1 MSEDQRVQSEGKMES
16 KEISI
21 LDYLQVIVKWRK
33 LIVWNTIGLGVFA
46 FLISLAIPNQY
57 IAKAVLLPP
66 EETQDVLTMGY
77 GLSALM
83 GGGGGK
89 IGGLGGFTK
98 SLGLPGTT
106 TLSDIFSVILKSRT
120 VAVGVVKRQ
129 SLIHYYKLDKP
140 GFFKIPFPWSRTIG
154 GDPELRN
161 RKLEEAALK
170 KLGSVTKVEISQE
183 GVITVLVE
191 DKNPY
196 KTAEI
201 VNTYVDELDRFN
213 KEINVSQAKNT
224 RIFIEGR
231 LAEAHK
237 SVDKAENELREF
249 QERNKTVSL
258 TEETKAAIEGVA
270 KLKAEII
277 SREVQLGVLRGYA
290 TEENPQVVQLK
301 SEIASLRSQMKSIE
315 EGKAGVSTANL
326 GYGAGFSVPF
336 SRLPAV
342 GMELARLMREVKIQ
356 ETLLGL
362 LIEQYERAKI
372 NEARD
377 TPTVRI
383 LDKGVPPVK
392 KSGPKRNLFLIGGS
406 FFGMLF
412 SLLFVFIIEYINNI
426 RYSTERTLILKPLWE
441 QIKNDF
447 NWLRKTR

>member
-1 MSEDQRVQSEGKMES
+1 MSEEKKEGTSSEPREFGL
-16 KEISI
+16 
-21 LDYLQVIVKWRK
+21 LDYLKVIVKWRK

-83 GGGGGK
+83 GGGGK

-98 SLGLPGTT
+98 TLGLPGTA
-106 TLSDIFSVILKSRT
+106 TLSDMFGVILQSRT
-120 VAVGVVKRQ
+120 VGESVIESQ
-129 SLIHYYKLDKP
+129 DLIHYYKFDRP
-140 GFFKIPFPWSRTIG
+140 GLFSFSLPWAKSVSS
-154 GDPELRN
+154 DPDLRK
-161 RKLEEAALK
+161 RKLVEAAMK
-170 KLGSVTKVEISQE
+170 QLGTATKVDISLE
-183 GVITVLVE
+183 GIITVAVE
-191 DKNPY
+191 DKNPR
-196 KTAEI
+196 KAAEI
-201 VNTYVDELDRFN
+201 ANAYVAELDRFN

-224 RIFIEGR
+224 RLFIEGR

-237 SVDKAENELREF
+237 TVDKAENELREF

-301 SEIASLRSQMKSIE
+301 SEIASLRSQMRSIE

-362 LIEQYERAKI
+362 LMEQNERAKI

-377 TPTVRI
+377 TPTVRV
-383 LDKGVPPVK
+383 LDKAIPPAK
-392 KSGPKRNLFLIGGS
+392 KSRPKRSVFGLFGALFGGFVGILIS
-406 FFGMLF
+406 YMLEMF
-412 SLLFVFIIEYINNI
+412 QRAKSERRDWFLEWQIFWNQTYYDII
-426 RYSTERTLILKPLWE
+426 K
-441 QIKNDF
+441 KKF
-447 NWLRKTR
+447 

>member
-1 MSEDQRVQSEGKMES
+1 MSEEKKEGTSSEPREFGL
-16 KEISI
+16 
-21 LDYLQVIVKWRK
+21 LDYLKVIVKWRK

-83 GGGGGK
+83 GGGGK

-98 SLGLPGTT
+98 TLGLPGTA
-106 TLSDIFSVILKSRT
+106 TLSDIFGVILKSRT
-120 VAVGVVKRQ
+120 VSEEVVQ
-129 SLIHYYKLDKP
+129 SQNLIHYYKLDRP
-140 GFFKIPFPWSRTIG
+140 GPFSFSLPWDRGKG
-154 GDPELRN
+154 GDIEMN
-161 RKLEEAALK
+161 KIKVMDAAIKTL
-170 KLGSVTKVEISQE
+170 SVSTKVDISPE
-183 GVITVLVE
+183 GIITVAVE
-191 DKNPY
+191 DKNRRRA
-196 KTAEI
+196 AEI
-201 VNTYVDELDRFN
+201 ANAYVAELDRFN
-213 KEINVSQAKNT
+213 KEINVTQAKNT
-224 RIFIEGR
+224 RLFIEGR
-231 LAEAHK
+231 LVEAKK
-237 SVDKAENELREF
+237 SVDEAENELRAF
-249 QERNKTVSL
+249 QEKNKTVSL

-301 SEIASLRSQMKSIE
+301 AEIASFRNQMKSIE
-315 EGKAGVSTANL
+315 EGKGGVSSANL

-362 LIEQYERAKI
+362 LMEQYERAKI

-377 TPTVRI
+377 TPTVRV
-383 LDKGVPPVK
+383 LDKAIPPVN
-392 KSGPKRNLFLIGGS
+392 KSKPKRITLSLGAA
-406 FFGMLF
+406 FFGFVLSVLYAFLF
-412 SLLFVFIIEYINNI
+412 TYFERLAEKEKESSRDWRKLWTEIKQDFVGQ
-426 RYSTERTLILKPLWE
+426 RG
-441 QIKNDF
+441 
-447 NWLRKTR
+447 

>member
-1 MSEDQRVQSEGKMES
+1 MSEDQRAQSEGKMEG

-46 FLISLAIPNQY
+46 FLVSLAMPNRY
-57 IAKAVLLPP
+57 MAKAVLLPP

-83 GGGGGK
+83 GGGGK

-98 SLGLPGTT
+98 TLGLPGTA
-106 TLSDIFSVILKSRT
+106 TLSDMFGVILKSRT
-120 VAVGVVKRQ
+120 VAEGVIEDQ
-129 SLIHYYKLDKP
+129 GLIHYYKLDRP
-140 GFFKIPFPWSRTIG
+140 GPFSFSFPWTKAAT
-154 GDPELRN
+154 GDPEMGHRIVMDVAYKQLS
-161 RKLEEAALK
+161 AST
-170 KLGSVTKVEISQE
+170 SVDISPE
-183 GVITVLVE
+183 GMISVAVE
-191 DKNPY
+191 DKNPR
-196 KTAEI
+196 KAAE
-201 VNTYVDELDRFN
+201 VANAFVSELDHFN
-213 KEINVSQAKNT
+213 KEINVTQAKNT

-231 LAEAHK
+231 LAEARK

-249 QERNKTVSL
+249 QEKNKTISL
-258 TEETKAAIEGVA
+258 SDETKAAIDGVA

-362 LIEQYERAKI
+362 LMEQYERAKI

-377 TPTVRI
+377 TPTVRVM
-383 LDKGVPPVK
+383 DKAIPPVK
-392 KSGPKRNLFLIGGS
+392 KARPKRMMYLAGGLFLGFVMSVLFS
-406 FFGMLF
+406 FFMKY
-412 SLLFVFIIEYINNI
+412 VEMMKPRIQEY
-426 RYSTERTLILKPLWE
+426 SAWKGLWGVV
-441 QIKNDF
+441 IADF
-447 NWLRKTR
+447 QRKK

>member
-1 MSEDQRVQSEGKMES
+1 MSEEKKEGTSSEPR
-16 KEISI
+16 EIGL
-21 LDYLQVIVKWRK
+21 LDYLKVIVKWHT

-83 GGGGGK
+83 GGGGK

-98 SLGLPGTT
+98 TLGLPGTA
-106 TLSDIFSVILKSRT
+106 TLSDMFGVILQSRT
-120 VAVGVVKRQ
+120 VGESVIESQ
-129 SLIHYYKLDKP
+129 DLIHYYKFDRL
-140 GFFKIPFPWSRTIG
+140 GLFSFSLPWAKSVSI
-154 GDPELRN
+154 DPDLRK
-161 RKLEEAALK
+161 RKLVEAAMK
-170 KLGSVTKVEISQE
+170 QLGTATKVDISLE
-183 GVITVLVE
+183 GIITVAVE
-191 DKNPY
+191 DKNPR
-196 KTAEI
+196 KAAEI
-201 VNTYVDELDRFN
+201 ANTYVAELDRFN
-213 KEINVSQAKNT
+213 KEINISQAKNT

-231 LAEAHK
+231 LAEAQK

-362 LIEQYERAKI
+362 LMEQNERAKI

-377 TPTVRI
+377 TPTVRVM
-383 LDKGVPPVK
+383 DKAIPPVK
-392 KSGPKRNLFLIGGS
+392 KARPKRMMYLAGGLFLGFVMSVLFS
-406 FFGMLF
+406 FFMEYVERMKSRTQEF
-412 SLLFVFIIEYINNI
+412 SAW
-426 RYSTERTLILKPLWE
+426 KGLWE
-441 QIKNDF
+441 VVVADF
-447 NWLRKTR
+447 QRKK